1 MNIWKPWKQTAG
13 YEGKEKTED
22 YNFFEISSFFRFDTH
37 RNALGVLSEQTCS
50 DLGFDDLFMFSD
62 RTVSRVGQQYLYN
75 LMRTIPDKANEIE
88 QNEPLVNTLAT
99 HPDLHRGIIKDLH
112 FLSAPDAYSIAP
124 LMELGHPVVPT
135 WRKILFRFCGF
146 LPALFLLS
154 FYLYQSGTCLVIF
167 IATIIV
173 NGVIHYG
180 NKPNNLNYLASIPQ
194 LIRLLNI
201 SGKLCKNP
209 LFSGIGK
216 EVPDALSSLESL
228 RKASGHLR
236 MESKMDSDL
245 AVILWAITECVK
257 IFFLAEPIA
266 YNKVVTLL
274 KDKNRHI
281 ETVFRFVGL
290 VDSLSSVVFLRKHL
304 PYYSLPTRPE
314 NGDRVTADEMY
325 HPLLEN
331 CVANTI
337 RIERRS
343 VLFTGSNMSG
353 KTTFI
358 RTLGVNILAAQ
369 TLHTA
374 FARKMKLKTPV
385 MIHAALML
393 SDSLADGKSFYLK
406 EVESIW
412 DMLSLSRGE
421 HTNLF
426 LLDEIFKGTN
436 TTERIAA
443 AKAVLSYLNT
453 AHSIVVVSTHDTELG
468 VFLADEY
475 DLYHF
480 CEEIT
485 DGVLSFDYKL
495 KAGNLYQRNAIR
507 ILEIND
513 YPASLI
519 EEAYSIIRQME
530 NYQIQK
536 EPE

>member
-1 MNIWKPWKQTAG
+1 MNIWKLWKKVPIYNG
-13 YEGKEKTED
+13 EEKVED

-37 RNALGVLSEQTCS
+37 RNAVGVLSDQTCS

-75 LMRTIPDKANEIE
+75 LMRTIPDKANEITE
-88 QNEPLVNTLAT
+88 SEPLISSLAAQ
-99 HPDLHRGIIKDLH
+99 PELHKEIVKDLQV
-112 FLSAPDAYSIAP
+112 LSVPDAYSIAP
-124 LMELGHPVVPT
+124 LLELGHPVIPV
-135 WRKILFRFCGF
+135 WKSILFRVCGL
-146 LPALFLLS
+146 LPALFLLL
-154 FYLYQSGTCLVIF
+154 FYLFQSGTCLLLL
-167 IATIIV
+167 IATILV

-201 SGKLCKNP
+201 SGKLCKNL
-209 LFSGIGK
+209 LFSEIGK
-216 EVPDALSSLESL
+216 EVPDALSSLETL

-236 MESKMDSDL
+236 MESKMDSDM
-245 AVILWAITECVK
+245 AVILWAITECIK

-274 KDKNRHI
+274 KGKHRDI

-290 VDSLSSVVFLRKHL
+290 IDSLSSIVFLRKNL
-304 PYYSLPTRPE
+304 PYYSLAEQPQ
-314 NGDRVTADEMY
+314 DDVRVEADSIY

-337 RIERRS
+337 RIEGRS
-343 VLFTGSNMSG
+343 ILFTGSNMSG

-358 RTLGVNILAAQ
+358 RTLGVNILVAQ
-369 TLHTA
+369 TLNTV
-374 FARKMKLKTPV
+374 FARRMKFKTPV

-406 EVESIW
+406 EVESIRE
-412 DMLSLSRGE
+412 MLSYSQRGY
-421 HTNLF
+421 TNLF

-453 AHSIVVVSTHDTELG
+453 ARNLVVVSTHDTELG
-468 VFLADEY
+468 VFLENEY

-480 CEEIT
+480 CEKIT
-485 DGVLSFDYKL
+485 DGKLSFDYKL
-495 KAGNLYQRNAIR
+495 KSGNLYQRNAIR

-519 EEAYSIIRQME
+519 EDAYAIICQME
-530 NYQIQK
+530 NNKIPSVLK
-536 EPE
+536 

>member
-1 MNIWKPWKQTAG
+1 MNIWKLRKRTSYYQG
-13 YEGKEKTED
+13 EEKAENYD
-22 YNFFEISSFFRFDTH
+22 FFEISSFFRFDTH
-37 RNALGVLSEQTCS
+37 QKALGVLSEQTCS

-75 LMRTIPDKANEIE
+75 LMRIIPGKANEIE
-88 QNEPLVNTLAT
+88 QNEPLISNLEA
-99 HPDLHRGIIKDLH
+99 HPVLHEEILKDLH
-112 FLSAPDAYSIAP
+112 ILSDPDAYSIAP
-124 LMELGHPVVPT
+124 LLELGHPVIPA
-135 WRKILFRFCGF
+135 WKKILFRVCGLF
-146 LPALFLLS
+146 PALFLLL
-154 FYLYQSGTCLVIF
+154 FYLYQSGTCLLLLIT
-167 IATIIV
+167 AIIV
-173 NGVIHYG
+173 NGIIHYG

-209 LFSGIGK
+209 LLSEIGK
-216 EVPDALSSLESL
+216 EVPDALSSLETL

-236 MESKMDSDL
+236 MESKMDNDL
-245 AVILWAITECVK
+245 AVILWAIMECIK

-274 KDKNRHI
+274 KDKNRYI

-290 VDSLSSVVFLRKHL
+290 ADCLSSVVFLRKAL
-304 PYYSLPTRPE
+304 PYFSLPGE
-314 NGDRVTADEMY
+314 AGNDVRVEAEDMY
-325 HPLLEN
+325 HPLLAD
-331 CVANTI
+331 CVPNTI
-337 RIERRS
+337 RIEGRS
-343 VLFTGSNMSG
+343 ILFTGSNMSG

-358 RTLGVNILAAQ
+358 RTLGINMLVAQ

-374 FARKMKLKTPV
+374 FARRMELKTPV

-406 EVESIW
+406 EVESIR
-412 DMLSLSRGE
+412 DMLSYSE
-421 HTNLF
+421 AEYTNLF

-453 AHSIVVVSTHDTELG
+453 VRSIVVVSTHDTELG
-468 VFLADEY
+468 VFLVNEY

-480 CEEIT
+480 CEKIT

-495 KAGNLYQRNAIR
+495 KSGNLYQRNAIR

-519 EEAYSIIRQME
+519 KDAYSIIRRME
-530 NYQIQK
+530 DYQIQEESK
-536 EPE
+536 

>member
-1 MNIWKPWKQTAG
+1 MWKPWKKISNYQG
-13 YEGKEKTED
+13 EKKTED

-37 RNALGVLSEQTCS
+37 QKALGVLSDQTCS
-50 DLGFDDLFMFSD
+50 DLGFDDLFMFAD

-75 LMRTIPDKANEIE
+75 LMRTISDKANEIE
-88 QNEPLVNTLAT
+88 QNEPIISQLET
-99 HPDLHRGIIKDLH
+99 HPEWHEELAKDLH
-112 FLSAPDAYSIAP
+112 ILNSADAYSIAP
-124 LMELGHPVVPT
+124 LLELGHPVVPS
-135 WRKILFRFCGF
+135 WKKILFRICSLLPTLF
-146 LPALFLLS
+146 LALFCLS
-154 FYLYQSGTCLVIF
+154 QSGVCLLLF
-167 IATIIV
+167 IATILV
-173 NGVIHYG
+173 NGAIHYG
-180 NKPNNLNYLASIPQ
+180 NKQNNLNYITSIPQ

-209 LFSGIGK
+209 LFPEIGK
-216 EVPDALSSLESL
+216 KVPDALSSLEPL

-236 MESKMDSDL
+236 MESKMDSDMAIL
-245 AVILWAITECVK
+245 AWAIAECFK
-257 IFFLAEPIA
+257 IFFLAEPVA

-274 KDKNRHI
+274 KDKNRDI

-290 VDSLSSVVFLRKHL
+290 ADCLSSVVFLRMSL
-304 PYYSLPTRPE
+304 PYYSLPEQPS
-314 NGDRVTADEMY
+314 GDVRVEANDMY

-337 RIERRS
+337 RIEGRS
-343 VLFTGSNMSG
+343 ILFTGSNMSG

-358 RTLGVNILAAQ
+358 RTLGINILTAQ

-374 FARKMKLKTPV
+374 FARSMRLKSPV

-406 EVESIW
+406 EVESIR
-412 DMLSLSRGE
+412 DMLSYSRTE
-421 HTNLF
+421 YTNLF

-453 AHSIVVVSTHDTELG
+453 TSNIVVVSTHDTELG
-468 VFLADEY
+468 GFLANEY

-480 CEEIT
+480 CEKIT
-485 DGVLSFDYKL
+485 GDMLSFDYKL
-495 KAGNLYQRNAIR
+495 KSGNLYQRNAIR

-513 YPASLI
+513 YPPSLI
-519 EEAYSIIRQME
+519 DDAYKVIRQIE
-530 NYQIQK
+530 GK
-536 EPE
+536 